1 MRSKLAFAL
10 ASLSLAASAHANLLV
25 NGGAESGSLAGWSVG
40 GDANPTIDDGS
51 FDPGIDPHGGVYMFL
66 GGRGALGSL
75 TQNVA
80 LGGGGAPRRLQLSF
94 WQQGLDQG
102 TPSDNGYVSLTWRA
116 LDGSI
121 LGVAA
126 SAVLDAHD
134 GAWQEYRGWFDVPP
148 SAFSVDYTMHF
159 VRHFGHDLDRFF
171 DDHVLSLFKVP
182 EPGTLALGGL
192 GLGMLALAAL
202 RRRRA

>member
-10 ASLSLAASAHANLLV
+10 ASLFLAASAHANLLV
-25 NGGAESGSLAGWSVG
+25 NGGAEDGSLAGWTAG
-40 GDANPTIDDGS
+40 GDANPTIDDGR
-51 FDPGIDPHGGVYMFL
+51 FDPGIDPHGGVTMFL

-80 LGGGGAPRRLQLSF
+80 LGGGSAPRRLQLSF

-126 SAVLDAHD
+126 STVLDSHD
-134 GAWQEYRGWFDVPP
+134 GAWQEYRGWFDVPA

-159 VRHFGHDLDRFF
+159 VRHFGHDLDSFF
-171 DDHVLSLFKVP
+171 DDHVLNLFKVP

-192 GLGMLALAAL
+192 GLLALAAL